1 MAAGE
6 DEGEGAAL
14 AVYTLEEVAQH
25 RTRQSCWVALHE
37 YVYDFTQFVES
48 HPGGARGI
56 LRHAGTDASEVF
68 AELHSQSIFAA
79 FGPTY
84 RIGKLATPSTV
95 TAAWRGV
102 PDSDDRSRTGLLA
115 AGGLE
120 AVSPTTG
127 VLPSAFPHD
136 AFTGTGLETFRFHWA
151 VADRLLRKDVVGG
164 GGGEHSVPPAPGV
177 STQHVHRQ
185 KSNLGVLDHD
195 RDWLHVG
202 EPRIYAAEMTLKRTL
217 LLEHADSV
225 YVTEPMALAAESE
238 TLSMALEFL
247 ERRYPDRFEFHRAT
261 PDQAPH
267 RVTTLTPGYLHS
279 FLLSEWES
287 APLRLLGMLIQ
298 EDCYLLEEMDVEE
311 DLFDSPLP
319 GTDDFTRPNI
329 AEPGGYSREDHV
341 EDHPTGKQ
349 HVFLA
354 ACSCF
359 SFDAVPR
366 HKKPM
371 SAIHHPNVPGW
382 YFHLQRGM
390 NRLFTDME
398 PEMSWYRHTQDLQF
412 SGLPE
417 HVLAQEPGRPLEA
430 FTGPFTHL
438 VYGAEAQEM
447 DTIAR
452 TEIDEVEGRGD
463 KAAEQQ
469 QHEKEH
475 EEGEG
480 VELDDNGRRV
490 RRNLKPQW
498 ERLREEGAD
507 YIRNEMLFSLEF
519 QTLRRLPRTRYIL
532 FTVRRYVDPMGNLER
547 WPAAAAALAGAI
559 RRKYKGTVARSALG
573 EKENSAPLLEWL
585 DQVATEAG
593 LEPGLKGVVAEPWE
607 RAALIDGT
615 SAPAKDEELRAALRK
630 TAAAL

>member
-1 MAAGE
+1 MSGKSE
-6 DEGEGAAL
+6 DL
-14 AVYTLEEVAQH
+14 PVYTLEEVAQH
-25 RTRQSCWVALHE
+25 RTRQSCWVALHDA
-37 YVYDFTQFVES
+37 VYDFTEFLES
-48 HPGGARGI
+48 HPGGARGL

-79 FGPTY
+79 FGPIY
-84 RIGKLATPSTV
+84 RIGRLATSSSPT
-95 TAAWRGV
+95 TMWRGV
-102 PDSDDRSRTGLLA
+102 PDSDDRSRTGVLA
-115 AGGLE
+115 VGGLE
-120 AVSPTTG
+120 AISPTTD

-151 VADRLLRKDVVGG
+151 VADRLLRMDVGAGG
-164 GGGEHSVPPAPGV
+164 DHSVPPAPGV

-185 KSNLGVLDHD
+185 KSNLGVLDHE

-202 EPRIYAAEMTLKRTL
+202 APRTYAAEMTLKRRL

-225 YVTEPMALAAESE
+225 YVTEPMAIEAEKE
-238 TLSMALEFL
+238 TLTMALEFL
-247 ERRYPDRFEFHRAT
+247 ERRYPDRFEFHRET

-279 FLLSEWES
+279 FLLSEWEG

-311 DLFDSPLP
+311 DHFDSPLP

-329 AEPGGYSREDHV
+329 AEPGSYSRQDHV

-371 SAIHHPNVPGW
+371 SSIHHPNVPGW

-390 NRLFTDME
+390 NRLFTAME

-412 SGLPE
+412 SGRPE
-417 HVLAQEPGRPLEA
+417 HVLAQEPDRPLEA

-438 VYGAEAQEM
+438 VYGNESQEM
-447 DTIAR
+447 DTIGR
-452 TEIDEVEGRGD
+452 TELDEAEGRSE
-463 KAAEQQ
+463 EQKD
-469 QHEKEH
+469 E
-475 EEGEG
+475 

-498 ERLREEGAD
+498 ERVRTEGAD

-547 WPAAAAALAGAI
+547 WPAAAAALAAAV
-559 RRKYKGTVARSALG
+559 RRKYKGTLSRHALG
-573 EKENSAPLLEWL
+573 EKENSAPLLAWL
-585 DQVATEAG
+585 DRIATEAG
-593 LEPGLKGVVAEPWE
+593 LQPGLKGVVAEPWE
-607 RAALIDGT
+607 RTALVDGT
-615 SAPAKDEELRAALRK
+615 SAPAKDEELRKMTPAL
-630 TAAAL
+630 